1 MNIMNQVTWK
11 NLKKNKTRTLVTV
24 IGIMLSVSLL
34 TAVATSVHSLQ
45 AHVIDVVKEE
55 NGDYHGALL
64 DVNQETL
71 NEVIHHKK
79 VQDATTIQNLGYA
92 LYPDIKNE
100 YKPYIFVGAMD
111 ANFSKNMPVYLN
123 NGRMPENSSELL
135 IPEHLASNGD
145 VYVKL
150 GDQITLELGERTLE
164 DRVLGQNNPLEKDLE
179 TLSEKTVKTYTVV
192 GFYDRPSFEE
202 YEAPGYTALTLAAG
216 GGVDSYDV
224 YFQVHPMKDTY
235 TVLQDFGGYGSKV
248 NDDLLRF
255 SGNSDMNSLNAVL
268 YGMLAILSGI
278 IMVGSVAL
286 IYNAFSISINER
298 TKQFGLLKS
307 VGATRKQILN
317 SVLFEGI
324 MVSGIGIPLG
334 ILLGLAG
341 ISMTFK
347 LYQGALNSISGG
359 GRNGGVTLRISP
371 GALLFAAALG
381 LITVLLSAYLPARK
395 AAKKSAIDSIRQS
408 DEVKMSPRQVK
419 TSKLA
424 YKLFGFDGMIAA
436 KNFKRNKRKYR
447 ATVAS
452 LFMSIVL
459 FISASS
465 FTAYLKKSANYVI
478 PRGEFDILYVP
489 GQALKNNTPE
499 KIRQLLSSAE
509 GIEKS
514 SYVHQTD
521 GFITV
526 PTNAVGD
533 EFSKL
538 FDLEFNQTLIRP
550 EQGLSALSLKLFF
563 MDDTSYQELLQKN
576 GLSKEEY
583 MSVDTPKGLLY
594 TRGKTFSEDTSKYH
608 TFEILNKDSLKGT
621 WTVVPDGLDDG
632 DAYFSGER
640 RGDVLVYI
648 STLNNQE
655 ILVPAQEVLKK
666 KELDLGAVI
675 DELPMM
681 VVDESSPDLKVI
693 YPWSVKEKMVQAE
706 EGDYIQTTMYFKAK
720 DHAKAF
726 NDMTQLLK
734 NQGLPYGGIFD
745 EAGER
750 QQTRALISVIN
761 VFAFGFIIL
770 ISLIAVAN
778 VFNTISTNIHLRRRE
793 FAMLKTVGMTTKGFN
808 KMMIYESLLYGIKG
822 VLYGVPVAIGITY
835 LIYRALSQGLE
846 FKFFI
851 PWSSAAIAVLSVFI
865 VVFAT
870 SFYAM
875 RAIKKDNP
883 IDALKNEN
891 L

>member
-1 MNIMNQVTWK
+1 MNIMNRITWK
-11 NLKKNKTRTLVTV
+11 NLKKNKTRTLVTI

-34 TAVATSVHSLQ
+34 TAVATSVNSLQ

-55 NGDYHGALL
+55 NGDFHGALL
-64 DVNQETL
+64 GINPETL

-79 VQDATTIQNLGYA
+79 IQEPTTIQNLGYA

-100 YKPYIFVGAMD
+100 DKPYIFVGAMD
-111 ANFSKNMPVYLN
+111 ANFSKKMPVYLN
-123 NGRMPENSSELL
+123 NGRMPENSTELL
-135 IPEHLASNGD
+135 LPEHLASNGE
-145 VYVKL
+145 VYLKL
-150 GDQITLELGERTLE
+150 GDRMTLELGERNLK
-164 DRVLGQNNPLEKDLE
+164 DLVLGQNSSLVKDLE
-179 TLSEKTVKTYTVV
+179 TLNRKTLKTYTVV

-202 YEAPGYTALTLAAG
+202 YDAPGYTALTLAAEG
-216 GGVDSYDV
+216 GANSYDV
-224 YFQVHPMKDTY
+224 YFQVYPMKDTY
-235 TVLQDFGGYGSKV
+235 TVLREFGRYGSKV
-248 NDDLLRF
+248 NDDLLRS
-255 SGNSDMNSLNAVL
+255 SGNSDMSSLNAVL

-278 IMVGSVAL
+278 IVVGSVAL

-307 VGATRKQILN
+307 VGATKKQILN
-317 SVLFEGI
+317 SVLFEGLI
-324 MVSGIGIPLG
+324 ISGIGIPLG

-347 LYQGALNSISGG
+347 LYQSALNSISGG
-359 GRNGGVTLRISP
+359 ARNGGITLRILP
-371 GALLFAAALG
+371 GALLFAALLG
-381 LITVLLSAYLPARK
+381 FITVLLSAYLPARK

-408 DEVKMSPRQVK
+408 DTIKMSPEQVK

-465 FTAYLKKSANYVI
+465 FTAYLKKSANYVF

-499 KIRQLLSSAE
+499 KIKQLLSSAE

-514 SYVHQTD
+514 SYSHISQ
-521 GFITV
+521 GYITV
-526 PTNAVGD
+526 PTDAVD
-533 EFSKL
+533 DDFSKL
-538 FDLEFNQTLIRP
+538 FDLEHIQTLIKP
-550 EQGLSALSLKLFF
+550 EKGLSALSLQIIFI
-563 MDDTSYQELLQKN
+563 DDTNYQNLLQKN
-576 GLSKEEY
+576 GLSEEEY
-583 MSVDTPKGLLY
+583 MSVETPKGLLY
-594 TRGKTFSEDTSKYH
+594 TRGKIFSEDTSKYH

-621 WTVVPDGLDDG
+621 WTVVPDVLNEG
-632 DAYFSGER
+632 DAFFSGER
-640 RGDVLVYI
+640 RSDDLVYI

-655 ILVPAQEVLKK
+655 ILVPAQDVLKK
-666 KELDLGAVI
+666 KELDLGVVI

-681 VVDESSPDLKVI
+681 VIDDSKPDLKVI
-693 YPWSVKEKMVQAE
+693 YPWSVKEKMDQAE

-726 NDMTQLLK
+726 IDMTQLLK

-745 EAGER
+745 EARER
-750 QQTRALISVIN
+750 QQTRAVISVIN

-793 FAMLKTVGMTTKGFN
+793 FAMLKSMGMTTKGFN
-808 KMMIYESLLYGIKG
+808 KMMIYESLLYGIKSIF
-822 VLYGVPVAIGITY
+822 YGVPVAIGITY
-835 LIYRALSQGLE
+835 LIYRVLGRGVD

-851 PWSSAAIAVLSVFI
+851 PWGSAVVAVLSVFI

-875 RAIKKDNP
+875 RSIKKDNP

>member
-1 MNIMNQVTWK
+1 MNIMNRVTWN
-11 NLKKNKTRTLVTV
+11 NLKKNKTRTFVTI

-34 TAVATSVHSLQ
+34 TAVATSVNSLQ

-55 NGDYHGALL
+55 NGDFHGALL
-64 DVNQETL
+64 GVNQEIL
-71 NEVIHHKK
+71 NKVIHHKK
-79 VQDATTIQNLGYA
+79 IQEPTTIQNLGYA
-92 LYPDIKNE
+92 IFPDIKNDE
-100 YKPYIFVGAMD
+100 KPYIFVGAMD
-111 ANFSKNMPVYLN
+111 ANFSKKMPVYLN
-123 NGRMPENSSELL
+123 NGRMPQNDTELL
-135 IPEHLASNGD
+135 LPEHLASNGS
-145 VYVKL
+145 VYLKL
-150 GDQITLELGERTLE
+150 GDRMTLELGERTRE
-164 DRVLGQNNPLEKDLE
+164 DLVLGQTNPFEKDSE
-179 TLSEKTVKTYTVV
+179 TLNKKTVKTYTVV

-202 YEAPGYTALTLAAG
+202 YDAPGYTALTRAAEG
-216 GGVDSYDV
+216 GANSYDV

-255 SGNSDMNSLNAVL
+255 TGNSDMNSLNAVL

-286 IYNAFSISINER
+286 IYNSFSISINER

-307 VGATRKQILN
+307 VGATKKQILN
-317 SVLFEGI
+317 SVIFEGLI
-324 MVSGIGIPLG
+324 VSGIGIPLG
-334 ILLGLAG
+334 ILLGLVG
-341 ISMTFK
+341 ISITFE
-347 LYQGALNSISGG
+347 LYQVALKSISGG
-359 GRNGGVTLRISP
+359 ARNGGITLRILP
-371 GALLFAAALG
+371 GALLFAALLG

-408 DEVKMSPRQVK
+408 DTIKMSPKQVK

-424 YKLFGFDGMIAA
+424 YKFFGFDGMIAA

-465 FTAYLKKSANYVI
+465 FTAYLKKSANYVF

-489 GQALKNNTPE
+489 GQALRNNTPE
-499 KIRQLLSSAE
+499 KIRQLLSPAE

-514 SYVHQTD
+514 SYSHISQ

-526 PTNAVGD
+526 PTDAVGD
-533 EFSKL
+533 ELSKL
-538 FDLEFNQTLIRP
+538 FDLEYIQTLIKS
-550 EQGLSALSLKLFF
+550 EKGLSALPLEVIFI
-563 MDDTSYQELLQKN
+563 DDTNYQDLLQKN

-583 MSVDTPKGLLY
+583 MSVETPKGLLY
-594 TRGKTFSEDTSKYH
+594 TRGKIFSEETSKYH
-608 TFEILNKDSLKGT
+608 TFEILNKDSLNGT
-621 WTVVPDGLDDG
+621 WTIVPDVLEDNF
-632 DAYFSGER
+632 FSGER
-640 RGDVLVYI
+640 RGDQLVYI

-655 ILVPAQEVLKK
+655 ILVPAVGVLRK
-666 KELDLGAVI
+666 KELDLGVVI

-681 VVDESSPDLKVI
+681 AIDDSRPDLKVI
-693 YPWSVKEKMVQAE
+693 YPWSVKEKMDQAE

-734 NQGLPYGGIFD
+734 NQGLPYSGLFD
-745 EAGER
+745 EAAQR
-750 QQTRALISVIN
+750 QQTRSVISVIN

-793 FAMLKTVGMTTKGFN
+793 FAMLKTMGMTTKGFN
-808 KMMIYESLLYGIKG
+808 KMIIYESLLYGIKSI
-822 VLYGVPVAIGITY
+822 LYGVPVAIGITY
-835 LIYRALSQGLE
+835 LIYRVLSRGVD

-851 PWSSAAIAVLSVFI
+851 PWGSAVIAVLSVFI

-875 RAIKKDNP
+875 RTIKKDNP